1 MIAYTYYVYSIRR
14 SPMFNS
20 NKVNAEEL
28 NEEEAKKV
36 NERFNSFK
44 SEEYSED
51 DMHKVFENEDAILG
65 KMNNK
70 HLIGFI
76 KDVNIFFSMLKDYFR
91 KKYTDV
97 PVGTIM
103 AIVGSLL
110 YVLLPADIIPDFI
123 PIIGYLDD
131 AAVLATCITF
141 VHSDV
146 QKYKEFMGL

>member
-44 SEEYSED
+44 NEQYSED
-51 DMHKVFENEDAILG
+51 DMHKVFENEDTILG

-123 PIIGYLDD
+123 PIIGYIDD
-131 AAVLATCITF
+131 AAVLTACMTF